1 MPCRWL
7 RLRSWACGRWR
18 RRLWPAHRVSMDTMA
33 ALPASVARSMPEQG
47 QSGSRRGLCPVCE
60 QDVPLAGGRF
70 PRHRAQSGGWFE
82 ACIVEGAREPYPLV
96 PAGRTF
102 TQALTDAGYRVAHY
116 RSGDDYRLVAYAPHA
131 PADHYLVAVWR
142 TRRFL
147 RALVAF
153 PESATFH
160 NSLAGLRR
168 DLVV

>member
-102 TQALTDAGYRVAHY
+102 TQALTDAGYRVEHY